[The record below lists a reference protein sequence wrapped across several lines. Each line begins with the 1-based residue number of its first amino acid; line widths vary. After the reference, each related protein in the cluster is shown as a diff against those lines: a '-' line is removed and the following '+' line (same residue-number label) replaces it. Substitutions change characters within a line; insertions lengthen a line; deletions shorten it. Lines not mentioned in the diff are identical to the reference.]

1 MSPGAQRF
9 RLRRSADGGV
19 LLELGRAPVPGDD
32 GLPVDPAGFVALQ
45 RLQLSEAAAW
55 QLVDGLSAALGLPL
69 PDLQPDRPTDRPTDG
84 PPETSPITAPT
95 TPTAPPP
102 PQATGPAP
110 RGAPDTAAAHWAQ
123 RLRQAVQRLVPDPV
137 EERSLRLSPGRI
149 QANRFLLSVGG
160 ARLAGGRAGL
170 PAAALQLAEAL
181 GWPPHQRPAL
191 QALFE
196 TADHLHAGFEADGER
211 ATLKLYAEYELDGLR
226 AAQARR
232 DAQPLLQ
239 FAALKW
245 SPPLGSF
252 GPSGPDRHGDRGAVQ
267 RSDYHALPG
276 HDAQACAELAAGLLA
291 EAPAELRQAV
301 VHALQQ
307 GARRLPPGPLPLL
320 RVSEPGQPRQS
331 FDLRLYDAQM
341 QVGELQPLLQVLGR
355 VLDLPGPAFDA
366 LCGQMQSRHL
376 GHLAA
381 GLHRDGQ
388 PFVSLYFGGQR
399 RRLA

>member
-1 MSPGAQRF
+1 MSAGAQRF

-19 LLELGRAPVPGDD
+19 MLELGRAPVPGDD
-32 GLPVDPAGFVALQ
+32 GLPVDPAGFVALK

-69 PDLQPDRPTDRPTDG
+69 PDLPAEPLPDR
-84 PPETSPITAPT
+84 SPQALPATAPT
-95 TPTAPPP
+95 APMVPMVQPPP
-102 PQATGPAP
+102 PPSPPSHSAGAAP
-110 RGAPDTAAAHWAQ
+110 RVAPDTPAAHWAQ
-123 RLRQAVQRLVPDPV
+123 RLREAVQRLVPDPV
-137 EERSLRLSPGRI
+137 EERSLRLSPGRV
-149 QANRFLLSVGG
+149 QAHRFLLSVGG

-181 GWPPHQRPAL
+181 GWPAHQQPAL
-191 QALFE
+191 RSLFE
-196 TADHLHAGFEADGER
+196 TADHLHAGFEADGEQ

-226 AAQARR
+226 AAQARL
-232 DAQPLLQ
+232 DGAPLLQ

-245 SPPLGSF
+245 RPQA
-252 GPSGPDRHGDRGAVQ
+252 GPDWRGDSGPVLRT
-267 RSDYHALPG
+267 DYHALPG
-276 HDAQACAELAAGLLA
+276 HDGQACAELAQGLLG
-291 EAPAELRQAV
+291 EAPDELRRAV
-301 VHALQQ
+301 VQALLQ
-307 GARRLPPGPLPLL
+307 ASRRLPPGPLPLL

-366 LCGQMQSRHL
+366 LCGQMLTRRL

-399 RRLA
+399 RRLE